1 MATKKKT
8 AVKKTAEVKNS
19 VDKTLAEKVKNL
31 KAMTEQ
37 INAQAGKKVSG
48 FLDDP
53 DIVSKLRVEYL
64 STPCD
69 ALNEV
74 ISGKANEGGFPVGKM
89 TVIAGQPD
97 SGKTSLVL
105 ETIAQAQKNDPTFIC
120 LWIETENSLEE
131 SYISKTFGIDM
142 SRFILLGMDAKNGG
156 EAVLDRAEAYINTGA
171 INMMVI
177 NSMKA
182 LIPKANM
189 NKPISEDTMAT
200 QARMNSK
207 FCDKFVSLIDEYHVT
222 TVIVTHLST
231 AIGVMSR
238 D

>member
-1 MATKKKT
+1 MNVITFCGQLLIRKLLIFIVNYLKEVMSLATKKKT
-8 AVKKTAEVKNS
+8 TVKKTAEVKNS

-105 ETIAQAQKNDPTFIC
+105 ETIAQAQKNDPT
-120 LWIETENSLEE
+120 NQ
-131 SYISKTFGIDM
+131 YTF
-142 SRFILLGMDAKNGG
+142 
-156 EAVLDRAEAYINTGA
+156 
-171 INMMVI
+171 
-177 NSMKA
+177 
-182 LIPKANM
+182 
-189 NKPISEDTMAT
+189 
-200 QARMNSK
+200 
-207 FCDKFVSLIDEYHVT
+207 
-222 TVIVTHLST
+222 
-231 AIGVMSR
+231 
-238 D
+238 